1 MDKLQGLIYGAEQI
15 INKPGME
22 ECTDHVGTMVKV
34 GWVRDVYEFLKSI
47 PQWIPVT
54 ERMPDEY
61 EAVEIWLKYDEYSC
75 TAYWCKGKGGSHW
88 TEVGTD
94 GEKEF
99 AFYYVSHWRKPQPP
113 QGR

>member
-1 MDKLQGLIYGAEQI
+1 MDNSHDIIYGLAEVALFLTNQC
-15 INKPGME
+15 GR
-22 ECTDHVGTMVKV
+22 TDYSQTIEDACSELSKH
-34 GWVRDVYEFLKSI
+34 R
-47 PQWIPVT
+47 WIPVS

-75 TAYWCKGKGGSHW
+75 TAYWCNGKGGSHW

-113 QGR
+113 QEG